1 MWPRQ
6 GLYTIDR
13 TAENRYNVRM
23 TQEIITRRENI
34 GFMVVSYVILVAAG
48 VVGLRFSPP
57 PTAVLRWTVVIL
69 LTTIA
74 VVQARTPKGA
84 SPSWRIHA
92 YLVVH
97 GGLVAALMLLQP
109 GWTMYPVLYMT
120 PITWAILT
128 LPARP
133 GIFWIAVYTATTG
146 TSFAVGF
153 NVWEGMIALFLYGVL
168 YAFVGAF
175 AHALARADAT
185 RRESQALLAELQE
198 AHQQLQEYAL
208 HAEEMAVV
216 QERNRLAREMHDTLG
231 HRLTVAAVQL
241 EGAQRLCA
249 SDAARAEEMVGTVRE
264 EVREALAELRSA
276 VATLR
281 APIEADLHL
290 RSSLQRLIASFEEAT
305 GLVVHQMLPEE
316 MPPLPDAYRLA
327 IFRTA
332 QEALTN
338 IQKHAGAK
346 QVWLMLSS
354 KDNAVSL
361 LVGDDGQGV
370 SLTKERAGFGLRGM
384 RERAAQLGGDLHL
397 EPRKGGGTQVS
408 FRLPL
413 PAPEDRLDG

>member
-1 MWPRQ
+1 
-6 GLYTIDR
+6 
-13 TAENRYNVRM
+13 M
-23 TQEIITRRENI
+23 TQELTTRRENI
-34 GFMVVSYVILVAAG
+34 GLMVMSYVILVAAG
-48 VVGLRFSPP
+48 VVGLRFNPP
-57 PTAVLRWTVVIL
+57 ATVTLRWVVIIL
-69 LTTIA
+69 LAAIA
-74 VVQARTPKGA
+74 VVQARAPRGG
-84 SPSWRIHA
+84 SPRWKFHA
-92 YLVVH
+92 YLGVY
-97 GGLVAALMLLQP
+97 GILVAALMFLQP
-109 GWTMYPVLYMT
+109 GWTMYPILYTT
-120 PITWAILT
+120 PVALAILA
-128 LPARP
+128 LPAHQ
-133 GIFWIAVYTATTG
+133 GVYWTAAFTVATA
-146 TSFAVGF
+146 TSFAVGI
-153 NVWEGMIALFLYGVL
+153 NLVEGLIALFLYAVI
-168 YAFVGAF
+168 YAFIGTF
-175 AHALARADAT
+175 ASVLARADAA

-198 AHQQLQEYAL
+198 AHQQLQEYAQ
-208 HAEEMAVV
+208 HAEEMAIV

-231 HRLTVAAVQL
+231 HRLTVAAVHL

-249 SDAARAEEMVGTVRE
+249 SDAARAEEMIGTVRE

-290 RSSLQRLIASFEEAT
+290 RRSLQRLIANFEDAT
-305 GLVVHQMLPEE
+305 GLTIHQALPDK
-316 MPPLPDAYRLA
+316 MPPLPSAYHLA

-370 SLTKERAGFGLRGM
+370 SLTGERAGFGLRGM
-384 RERAAQLGGDLHL
+384 RERAAQLGGELHL